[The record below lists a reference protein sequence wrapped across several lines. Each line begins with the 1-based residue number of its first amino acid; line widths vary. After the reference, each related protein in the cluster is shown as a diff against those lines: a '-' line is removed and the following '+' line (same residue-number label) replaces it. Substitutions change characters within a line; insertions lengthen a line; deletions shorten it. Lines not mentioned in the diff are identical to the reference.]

1 MSDNDKYNLDDI
13 INFSAEQR
21 PVDVK
26 AALDDLM
33 IAKIHSAIEDKKVEV
48 AKQMFGDAASQDD
61 VDLTDDESDEEWTD
75 EEETDDESDDFD
87 LDISDDELEDL
98 LNDLADNI
106 EDDDLE
112 DDLEVDNLD
121 SEEDDNGENA

>member
-61 VDLTDDESDEEWTD
+61 VDLPDDESDEEWND

-98 LNDLADNI
+98 LNDLVDNI